1 MSAIQFMTD
10 AEGNRVSAVI
20 PIELFNKLAAESE
33 LAEFFEPV
41 PYEADDNDE
50 ETIPGA
56 VVDLRH
62 NNNVPLHAAWRLY
75 RGYSQEYVAEALGI
89 TQAGV
94 SNMERRAKPQRAT
107 LEKLAVI
114 YDCRVTQL
122 Y

>member
-1 MSAIQFMTD
+1 MTD
-10 AEGNRVSAVI
+10 DKEQRR
-20 PIELFNKLAAESE
+20 KLAAESE

-41 PYEADDNDE
+41 PYEADNNDD

-56 VVDLRH
+56 VVDIRLEQK
-62 NNNVPLHAAWRLY
+62 VPLYVAWCLH
-75 RGYSQEYVAEALGI
+75 RGHLQEYVAEALGI

-94 SNMERRAKPQRAT
+94 SNMEKRAKPQKAT
-107 LEKLAVI
+107 LEKLARI